1 MMISYD
7 CGFKTS
13 ILLEILILFK
23 KMNKARDSGTMNIM
37 AGEITS
43 PDHKKYFILK
53 LLF

>member
-37 AGEITS
+37 AGESLPLTI
-43 PDHKKYFILK
+43 KNIL
-53 LLF
+53 F